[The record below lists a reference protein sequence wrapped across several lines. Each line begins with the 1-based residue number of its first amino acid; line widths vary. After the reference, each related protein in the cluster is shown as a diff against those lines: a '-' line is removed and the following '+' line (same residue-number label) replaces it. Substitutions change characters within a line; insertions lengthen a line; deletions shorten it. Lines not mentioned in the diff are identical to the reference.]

1 MVLKAC
7 SAGKLLGA
15 LETGSGRCVLAVV
28 GRVELLLAV
37 LALVGEV
44 PLRQTAV
51 SMMNALVGEVPL
63 RQTAYGAVSM
73 MKKVK

>member
-1 MVLKAC
+1 MAMVAVVLLMVLKAC

-15 LETGSGRCVLAVV
+15 LETGGGGCVLAVV

-44 PLRQTAV
+44 PLRQTV
-51 SMMNALVGEVPL
+51 
-63 RQTAYGAVSM
+63 
-73 MKKVK
+73 